1 MNVVVLI
8 GVIAVWLY
16 LLHVL
21 TRAELHAWRF
31 MWGSMGLFVI
41 LMVWVQPIL
50 SQPLARCV
58 AALAGVVGN
67 LTGTFTA
74 YFKYGIIFV
83 STGIGS
89 VTMQIDF
96 ECSGIIEIMAFLCL
110 LIFFK
115 VYSPVER
122 IMVGLIGFAY
132 IMLCNALRIIIICLS
147 VHWGGM
153 SAYYVA
159 HTFIGR
165 IIFYFFSVVLY
176 FYVFTK
182 PQIFQMKVG
191 NFSYGDHK

>member
-1 MNVVVLI
+1 MNYVVMICVVAL
-8 GVIAVWLY
+8 WLY
-16 LLHVL
+16 VLHVM

-31 MWGSMGLFVI
+31 LWGSMGLFVI
-41 LMVWVQPIL
+41 LMIWVQPIFT
-50 SQPLARCV
+50 QPLARSV
-58 AALAGVVGN
+58 AAMAGIVGN

-83 STGIGS
+83 ATGTGS

-115 VYSPVER
+115 VYTNVEKVL
-122 IMVGLIGFAY
+122 IGMVGFAY
-132 IMLCNALRIIIICLS
+132 IMFCNAFRIVLICLS
-147 VHWGGM
+147 VYWFGM
-153 SAYYVA
+153 PAYYIS
-159 HTFIGR
+159 HTIIGR
-165 IIFYFFSVVLY
+165 IVFYFLSVLLY

-191 NFSYGDHK
+191 NFSYGDNK

>member
-21 TRAELHAWRF
+21 TRAKLHAWRF

-153 SAYYVA
+153 SAYYIA

-165 IIFYFFSVVLY
+165 MVFYFFSVVLY